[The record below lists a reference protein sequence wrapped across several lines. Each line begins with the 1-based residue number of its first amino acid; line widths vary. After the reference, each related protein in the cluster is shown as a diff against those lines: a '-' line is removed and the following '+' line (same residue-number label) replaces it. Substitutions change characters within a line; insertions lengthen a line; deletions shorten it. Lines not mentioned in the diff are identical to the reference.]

1 MSDHRAEHPDKE
13 ATTPE
18 LAARATVLLP
28 LLRRHFLNRT
38 DRVAIW
44 APWGKPCSVEIVG
57 LIDDLLLGH
66 VLGDQAPEVEV
77 KYTSERGPGTLKGR
91 FRVGSYAP
99 SIEGT
104 TRWLC
109 LDFDGPGHSN
119 PLADPLAAAIEARD
133 AFVAVGLPVYLERSG
148 GGHGWHIWCFF
159 EQPIPAG
166 KARELGLTLA
176 PKGALLISGEP
187 ADPGANRGIEVF
199 PKQMSKHTGV
209 GNCVWLPWWSEAP
222 AGANIF
228 YHRGE
233 DGSLESYTP
242 TEFATATEL
251 EVDEIFALIAPALT
265 KSSKDVPR
273 PTVAS
278 GASTDDTD
286 PAWAEWRRR
295 ALDALPLE
303 SVYGDLLTGK
313 KSGAGW
319 LECRDPSSSTGDQN
333 PSAGV
338 ADGTGD
344 AERGSFHSFISGKT
358 ISIFD
363 FIIIYRGA
371 HDFCEAMER
380 VAQLSGVPVPSVRS
394 ESKPAYGDPARRYG
408 KPQIVIRTEECAV
421 VDEAVKALAG
431 IDGVF

>member
-1 MSDHRAEHPDKE
+1 MSEQHDEKQVTP
-13 ATTPE
+13 PE
-18 LAARATVLLP
+18 LTARATVLLP

-38 DRVAIW
+38 DRIAIG

-57 LIDDLLLGH
+57 SVDDILFGH

-77 KYTSERGPGTLKGR
+77 KYTTERGSGTLKGQ

-99 SIEGT
+99 APDGT

-148 GGHGWHIWCFF
+148 GGQGWHLWCFF

-176 PKGALLISGEP
+176 PKGASLVSGER
-187 ADPGANRGIEVF
+187 ADASANRGIEVF

-209 GNCVWLPWWSEAP
+209 GNCVWLPWWGEAP

-251 EVDEIFALIAPALT
+251 EVDEIFALMAPAQP
-265 KSSKDVPR
+265 KSSNDVPR
-273 PTVAS
+273 PTVTTCVAS
-278 GASTDDTD
+278 SCAAPLPRNHPTPTAIDTS
-286 PAWAEWRRR
+286 A
-295 ALDALPLE
+295 
-303 SVYGDLLTGK
+303 
-313 KSGAGW
+313 
-319 LECRDPSSSTGDQN
+319 SSSRCYYKLQPLMFQN
-333 PSAGV
+333 PLTV
-338 ADGTGD
+338 TGTVL
-344 AERGSFHSFISGKT
+344 F
-358 ISIFD
+358 
-363 FIIIYRGA
+363 
-371 HDFCEAMER
+371 
-380 VAQLSGVPVPSVRS
+380 VVVPLPS
-394 ESKPAYGDPARRYG
+394 
-408 KPQIVIRTEECAV
+408 
-421 VDEAVKALAG
+421 
-431 IDGVF
+431 